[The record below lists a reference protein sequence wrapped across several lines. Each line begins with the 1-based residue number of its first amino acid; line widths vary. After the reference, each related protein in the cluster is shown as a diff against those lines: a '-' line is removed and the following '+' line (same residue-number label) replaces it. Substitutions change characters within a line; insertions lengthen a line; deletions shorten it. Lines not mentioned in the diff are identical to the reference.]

1 MGLDEGAEE
10 QIPDIIFD
18 EEDVSWIT
26 DTTDLGR
33 GSNLNVDEYV
43 QPEMGRNYVPLSV
56 NADPL
61 ERALVMYP
69 VEVEG
74 GISQDLE

>member
-1 MGLDEGAEE
+1 MGLDVGVEE

-18 EEDVSWIT
+18 EEDVSWINA
-26 DTTDLGR
+26 TTDLGR

-56 NADPL
+56 NTDPL

>member
-1 MGLDEGAEE
+1 MGLDVGAEE

-26 DTTDLGR
+26 ATTDLGR
-33 GSNLNVDEYV
+33 GSNLIVDEYV
-43 QPEMGRNYVPLSV
+43 QPEMGRNYGPLSG
-56 NADPL
+56 NTDPL

-74 GISQDLE
+74 GIS